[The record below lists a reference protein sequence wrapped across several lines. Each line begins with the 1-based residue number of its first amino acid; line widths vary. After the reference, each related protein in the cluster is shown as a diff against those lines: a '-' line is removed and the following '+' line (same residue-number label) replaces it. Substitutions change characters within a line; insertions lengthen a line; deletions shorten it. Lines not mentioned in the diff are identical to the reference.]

1 MDSNSHH
8 HFDTLPSG
16 VTLEVV
22 EEMLESAGIDFW
34 YKNKEPGDHLYLY
47 ELQFIYEYDGTATW
61 ERKKRRTEKPSVM
74 VTFGISTHAN
84 QTAFELPYAYMRG
97 SPHGL
102 SEAVEF
108 VEKWFRS
115 IGTSTSAHAS
125 DSGA

>member
-1 MDSNSHH
+1 M
-8 HFDTLPSG
+8 
-16 VTLEVV
+16 

-34 YKNKEPGDHLYLY
+34 YKNKDSGDHLYLY
-47 ELQFIYEYDGTATW
+47 ELQFIYEYDGTETW
-61 ERKKRRTEKPSVM
+61 EPKRPRTKKPSVM

-84 QTAFELPYAYMRG
+84 RAAFEAPYAYMRG

-102 SEAVEF
+102 AEAVEF

-125 DSGA
+125 DSGACDHLPIPILGASLGSPSD